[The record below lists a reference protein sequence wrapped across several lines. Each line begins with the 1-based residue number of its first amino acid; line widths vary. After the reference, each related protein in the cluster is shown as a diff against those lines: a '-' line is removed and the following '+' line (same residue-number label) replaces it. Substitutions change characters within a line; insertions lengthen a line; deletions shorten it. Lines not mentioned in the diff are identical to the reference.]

1 MLRVELIGNLGGA
14 AEQRFTQQG
23 RAMTQLRVAVN
34 QRRQRPDGEPEETT
48 TWFGVRAMGT
58 LGERCATLD
67 KGTRVLVVGRLDIR
81 HYQRQDGT
89 PAVAYDVWADEV
101 LNLSPRAEADGEAG
115 STEPSTARPPTT
127 AVSGTP
133 HSRQTGPAEPVEEL
147 EDLPF

>member
-14 AEQRFTQQG
+14 ADQRFTQQG

-34 QRRQRPDGEPEETT
+34 QRRQRPDGELEETT

-67 KGTRVLVVGRLDIR
+67 KGTRVLVIGRLDIR
-81 HYQRQDGT
+81 PYQRQDGT

-101 LNLSPRAEADGEAG
+101 LNLSPRAEVDGGAG
-115 STEPSTARPPTT
+115 SAEPSMAHPSTAASGVVPSRPPE
-127 AVSGTP
+127 
-133 HSRQTGPAEPVEEL
+133 PAESAEET